1 MAKTYVLDSYA
12 LLKVFQKEEGYQKI
26 VGLLR
31 DVSASGGRALMNA
44 VNYGEI
50 IYIIKRAFGDR
61 KKIECLAAIERLGIE
76 ILSVP
81 NELIF
86 RAAEYKAEF
95 SISYADCFALASAL
109 ENKAALVTGDPEFKK
124 IEHLA
129 KVMWV

>member
-1 MAKTYVLDSYA
+1 MAKTYVFDSYA

-124 IEHLA
+124 VEHLV
-129 KVMWV
+129 KVIWV